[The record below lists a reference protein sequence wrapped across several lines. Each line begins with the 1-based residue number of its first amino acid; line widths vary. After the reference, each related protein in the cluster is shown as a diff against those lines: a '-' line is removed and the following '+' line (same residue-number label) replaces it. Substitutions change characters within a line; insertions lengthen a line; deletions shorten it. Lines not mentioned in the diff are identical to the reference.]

1 MTDELRGMIHEIDD
15 PRVLRAALDATLDY
29 LDELASRRT
38 EDGIH
43 VSTYTRRLIARTL
56 RGQTI
61 YDTTR
66 PPELPIDTDASL
78 RRGVADVAAG
88 RVRRRDDFLVTGSDN
103 E

>member
-1 MTDELRGMIHEIDD
+1 MIHEIDD
-15 PRVLRAALDATLDY
+15 PRALRAALDTTLDY

-43 VSTYTRRLIARTL
+43 VSTYTRRLIAQTL

-61 YDTTR
+61 YGTTR
-66 PPELPIDTDASL
+66 PPELPIDADASL
-78 RRGVADVAAG
+78 RRGVADVVAG
-88 RVRRRDDFLVTGSDN
+88 RVRRRDDFLARGADDD